1 MKIRKTLSGLLLSL
15 GLVGVANAGPIKEK
29 QAIDIARDFFG
40 TSLRSAGAH
49 NDFKV
54 SYTEPNIKM
63 GANVLRSSNVGE
75 TENLFYVINRGNN
88 NGYVVVAGDDRV
100 APIFGYSREGSLDAK
115 AIERNTNL
123 RYMLDTYAEQVYYAL
138 QNVKD
143 KAIPVGGLRNAGTRL
158 SEEEIEIEPLLAVET
173 DRETPRA
180 SAIKWGQDWPFNLYA
195 PNININGRSY
205 PTVSGCVA
213 TAICTVMRWHAW
225 PQSPKG
231 QTAYNWRGN
240 WLSLDFDREG
250 KEYDWDNMP
259 INVSGRGYD
268 RATGRILNDV
278 QADNIGRLL
287 RDIGYSI
294 RMSYGTAASG
304 GSGTQVY
311 YAPKPLVEN
320 FSYHKDLK
328 WIQRSDYRTARWIEE
343 IRKEMNEYGPVIYAG
358 FSSGGGHCF
367 VLDGLG
373 SHNHTA
379 RDGSVRAVQYA
390 HVDWGWNGAE
400 NGWYALDILEPGSQG
415 IGGGSGGYS
424 RGQQM
429 LRYVKPDRDE
439 EPQPRPQPNN
449 DKFELKVGT
458 HTVKSLSGVEF
469 TNDSKLNLSV
479 NVKNIGKKEFGY
491 DLALYVTK
499 RGTDAFSNPIQIDR
513 RTQYLGANSSKTVTF
528 YPNLSD
534 VEAGEYN
541 VYIAHA
547 ETADQKS
554 GGRFFR
560 DADGKTIT
568 RVATLSVTK
577 KAEPKPEPNPQ
588 PNPTPRKEGF
598 NLSIVK
604 AANNLVVKQG
614 KSRITIEVENTGDR
628 GYYNRLALLLAS
640 SKDQDQAPI
649 VATSTPYIMSGAKSS
664 VVFDVDFST
673 VETGDYLLYIAY
685 RKDNSTWKSI
695 EQLAGTIKINAKE
708 EVKPKPVAKEYDLY
722 LSRYT
727 DHLTVKKGAKTMIP
741 VYVTNT
747 GGANYNDRIAMYF
760 IPKKQD
766 GKINWNE
773 KLKVI
778 EKQYLLV
785 NTKEELKMEFYPEL
799 NNIPVGS
806 YNIIVTYISKGG
818 AVNYLSAAGKTQLE
832 PIGTIDIIENKREE
846 NTTTPTVAPKMV
858 YFYQDSK
865 YIGQD
870 YSKIKYR
877 NGKSSFIAT
886 VYLDAPVGYTGAV
899 RIGITEYSD
908 ARKVVANKYLDKNV
922 RLEANK
928 DSYVSISFST
938 RDLTSRYYKISVYYK
953 IGKQWMVIPSKS
965 VTFYMDQ
972 LSYGVADDA
981 NTQDSDLTPTKGNTY
996 LELEARSTV
1005 IGQPIVNKGT
1015 DLDASNTA
1023 IDDVEVVKAKM
1034 YPTVVETVAT
1044 IEAAKANIANIYNV
1058 SGQKV
1063 STIELVEGINN
1074 VDLSH
1079 LAQGSYLI
1087 TIDNETIRFI
1097 RK

>member
-1 MKIRKTLSGLLLSL
+1 MRIRKTLSALFLSL
-15 GLVGVANAGPIKEK
+15 GLVGIANAGPIKEK
-29 QAIDIARDFFG
+29 QAIEIAKDFFS
-40 TSLRSAGAH
+40 TSLRSA
-49 NDFKV
+49 NSQNEFKV
-54 SYTEPNIKM
+54 SYSEPNVRLS
-63 GANVLRSSNVGE
+63 ASALRSSNGE

-100 APIFGYSREGSLDAK
+100 APIFGYSREGSLDVK

-138 QNVKD
+138 QNVED
-143 KAIPVGGLRNAGTRL
+143 KAIPAGTLRAGTRL
-158 SEEEIEIEPLLAVET
+158 SSEEIEIEPLLEVET
-173 DRETPRA
+173 DRVTRRA
-180 SAIKWGQDWPFNLYA
+180 NPIQWGQDWPFNLYA

-259 INVSGRGYD
+259 ITVSGRGYD
-268 RATGRILNDV
+268 RSTGRILNDV

-328 WIQRSDYRTARWIEE
+328 WIQRSDYRSSARWIEE
-343 IRKEMNEYGPVIYAG
+343 IRSEMNNYGPVIYAG

-373 SHNHTA
+373 THKHSY
-379 RDGSVRAVQYA
+379 RDGSVRTVQYA
-390 HVDWGWNGAE
+390 HVDWGWNGSE

-429 LRYVKPDRDE
+429 LRYVRPDRDNQ
-439 EPQPRPQPNN
+439 PQPRPQPNKA
-449 DKFELKVGT
+449 KFELKVTG
-458 HTVKSLSGVEF
+458 HNVKNLSGVEF
-469 TNDSKLNLSV
+469 TKDSKLSLSV
-479 NVKNIGKKEFGY
+479 NVQNVGKKEFNY
-491 DLALYVTK
+491 DLAIYATK
-499 RGTDAFSNPIQIDR
+499 RGTDAFTNPLQIDR
-513 RTQYLGANSSKTVTF
+513 RNQYIGANSNKTVTF

-534 VEAGEYN
+534 IEAGEYD
-541 VYIAHA
+541 VYIAYA
-547 ETADQKS
+547 ESADQKS
-554 GGRFFR
+554 GGRYFR
-560 DADGKTIT
+560 NSDGKTIT
-568 RVATLSVTK
+568 KVATLSVRK
-577 KAEPKPEPNPQ
+577 KQEPKPDPKPEPT
-588 PNPTPRKEGF
+588 PTPKKENF
-598 NLSIVK
+598 DLSIVK
-604 AANNLVVKQG
+604 AISQTVTKGRNK
-614 KSRITIEVENTGDR
+614 ITIEVENKGDR

-640 SKDQDQAPI
+640 NSNQEQAPI
-649 VATSTPYIMSGAKSS
+649 IATSTPYIMSGSKSL
-664 VVFDVDFST
+664 VTFDVDFSNT
-673 VETGDYLLYIAY
+673 EAGDYLLYVAY

-695 EQLAGTIKINAKE
+695 EQLAGNIKIKAKE
-708 EVKPKPVAKEYDLY
+708 DAKPKPKVQNYDLY

-727 DHLTVKKGAKTMIP
+727 DHLTVRKGAKTMIP

-747 GGANYNDRIAMYF
+747 GGKSYNDRIAMYF
-760 IPKKQD
+760 IPKRQD
-766 GKINWNE
+766 GKINWDE

-785 NTKEELKMEFYPEL
+785 NTSEELKMEFYPEL
-799 NNIPVGS
+799 QNIPVGS
-806 YNIIVTYISKGG
+806 YNIVVTYISKGG

-832 PIGTIDIIENKREE
+832 PVGTIDIIDNKKEE
-846 NTTTPTVAPKMV
+846 ASTTPTVSPKLV
-858 YFYQDSK
+858 YFYQDGK

-886 VYLDAPVGYTGAV
+886 VYLDAPVAYNGPV
-899 RIGITEYSD
+899 RIAITEYSD
-908 ARKVVANKYLDKNV
+908 ARKIVSYNYLDRNV

-928 DSYVSISFST
+928 DSYISVSFST
-938 RDLTSRYYKISVYYK
+938 KNLVSRYFKISVHYK
-953 IGKQWMVIPSKS
+953 VGKQWMVVPSKS
-965 VTFYMDQ
+965 VPFYMDFQ
-972 LSYGVADDA
+972 AYGVAEDDNA
-981 NTQDSDLTPTKGNTY
+981 QDTDLTPTKGGTY
-996 LELEARSTV
+996 MELEARSTV
-1005 IGQPIVNKGT
+1005 IGEPIVNRGN
-1015 DLDASNTA
+1015 DIDASNTS

-1034 YPTVVETVAT
+1034 YPTVVEAIAT
-1044 IEAAKANIANIYNV
+1044 INVDKATDANIYNV

-1063 STIELVEGINN
+1063 ATIKLIEGVNN
-1074 VDLSH
+1074 VDLSY